1 MLRIYLSSYTNISWD
16 VLWESMTDVVRKTI
30 LMAYPSMLKE
40 YKELKYSSHYKL
52 LGLDLMLDT
61 DLRVWLLEVGSERED
76 ETQCHVQVN
85 TDPHLHAD
93 PVDQEMKSRLISE
106 MFNIVGFQIP
116 EVEGRGLIRGF

>member
-1 MLRIYLSSYTNISWD
+1 MLRIYLSSYTNISWN
-16 VLWESMTDVVRKTI
+16 VLWESLTDVVRKTI

-52 LGLDLMLDT
+52 LGLDLLLDT
-61 DLRVWLLEVGSERED
+61 DLRVWVLEVGSERED

-93 PVDQEMKSRLISE
+93 PVDQEMKSGLISE

-116 EVEGRGLIRGF
+116 EVGA